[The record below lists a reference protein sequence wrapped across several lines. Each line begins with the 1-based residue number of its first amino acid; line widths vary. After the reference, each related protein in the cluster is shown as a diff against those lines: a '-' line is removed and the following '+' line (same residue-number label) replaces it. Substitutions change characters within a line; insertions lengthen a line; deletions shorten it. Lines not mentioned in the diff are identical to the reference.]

1 MSASEIDRTLVRLAH
16 EILEK
21 TEDLHR
27 LAFIGI
33 RRRGV
38 PLALRLADKIK
49 SLENLAIPV
58 GFLDINLYRDDLSTV
73 SEKPVHNATEIT
85 FPVTGK
91 DIILMDDVLYTG
103 RTIRAA
109 LDALFDQ
116 GRPARV
122 QLLGPN
128 RSRLARTPHRSPLCG
143 PHGPDQRQ
151 RDHRGEAPGSG
162 PERQGAAGRENLE
175 QMPGGL
181 LGIELLER
189 AEIEGILDRAKR
201 FQPRQT
207 DSKKSDQLRG
217 RMIVNLFFEAS
228 TRTRTSFE
236 IAAKRLGADA
246 ISITASASSVSK
258 GESLVDTLNTL
269 GAMHPDAIVMRHAA
283 SGAPH
288 FLARYLPTPI
298 INAGDGTHEHP
309 TQALLDARTILDRR
323 PTLDGLRVAI
333 IGDIAHSRVAR
344 SNMYLLSKFGAQIV
358 LCGPASLLPPELAQL
373 APGISL
379 THKME
384 DAIRDADVI
393 MMLRVQLERQ
403 HEAAFSA
410 NEYFQFYGLRLE
422 HMGLAKPDAIVM
434 HPGPINRGREISSE
448 VADSQRSVILNQVEN
463 GIAVR
468 MAVLERILGN

>member
-1 MSASEIDRTLVRLAH
+1 
-16 EILEK
+16 
-21 TEDLHR
+21 
-27 LAFIGI
+27 
-33 RRRGV
+33 
-38 PLALRLADKIK
+38 
-49 SLENLAIPV
+49 
-58 GFLDINLYRDDLSTV
+58 
-73 SEKPVHNATEIT
+73 
-85 FPVTGK
+85 
-91 DIILMDDVLYTG
+91 
-103 RTIRAA
+103 
-109 LDALFDQ
+109 
-116 GRPARV
+116 
-122 QLLGPN
+122 
-128 RSRLARTPHRSPLCG
+128 
-143 PHGPDQRQ
+143 
-151 RDHRGEAPGSG
+151 
-162 PERQGAAGRENLE
+162 
-175 QMPGGL
+175 MPSGL
-181 LGIELLER
+181 LGIEPLDR
-189 AEIEGILDRAKR
+189 VEIEAILDRAKS
-201 FQPRQT
+201 FQPQQT
-207 DSKKSDQLRG
+207 ARRKSDQLRG

-246 ISITASASSVSK
+246 ISITATGSSVSK

-288 FLARYLPTPI
+288 FLARYLVETPI

-323 PTLDGLRVAI
+323 PTLEGLRVAI

-379 THKME
+379 THKMQ

-422 HMGLAKPDAIVM
+422 HMSLAKPDAIVM

>member
-1 MSASEIDRTLVRLAH
+1 
-16 EILEK
+16 
-21 TEDLHR
+21 
-27 LAFIGI
+27 
-33 RRRGV
+33 
-38 PLALRLADKIK
+38 
-49 SLENLAIPV
+49 
-58 GFLDINLYRDDLSTV
+58 
-73 SEKPVHNATEIT
+73 
-85 FPVTGK
+85 
-91 DIILMDDVLYTG
+91 
-103 RTIRAA
+103 
-109 LDALFDQ
+109 
-116 GRPARV
+116 
-122 QLLGPN
+122 
-128 RSRLARTPHRSPLCG
+128 
-143 PHGPDQRQ
+143 
-151 RDHRGEAPGSG
+151 
-162 PERQGAAGRENLE
+162 
-175 QMPGGL
+175 MPSGL
-181 LGIELLER
+181 LGIESLDR
-189 AEIEGILDRAKR
+189 VEIEAILDRAKS
-201 FQPRQT
+201 FQPQQT
-207 DSKKSDQLRG
+207 ARRKSDQLRG

-246 ISITASASSVSK
+246 ISITATGSSVSK

-288 FLARYLPTPI
+288 FLARHLVETPI

-323 PTLDGLRVAI
+323 PTLEGLRVAI

-358 LCGPASLLPPELAQL
+358 LCGPATLLPPELAQL
-373 APGISL
+373 APGITL
-379 THKME
+379 THE
-384 DAIRDADVI
+384 IEEAIRGADVI

-403 HEAAFSA
+403 HEPGFSA

-422 HMGLAKPDAIVM
+422 HMSLAKPDAIVM